1 MAVSRATIALAI
13 ASFLLIFA
21 GFRQNLWRAA
31 EGYFFETNQQDT
43 EALVIGRMVWSR
55 QRGVF
60 ATAGLLGLAGT
71 GAGIVA
77 SDTSELWGLQIFPL
91 QTQAYLE
98 ETPIRS
104 FSPYLSS
111 SGLQGMILGTLDTVL
126 LRAAPAFKLAFFRTL
141 TAALVAA
148 TYTLLLL
155 WLRREF
161 GFGAAF
167 LALLVILASPW
178 LTAFARNLYF
188 SMWLFLLPPLV
199 IGAVLS
205 ARSAR
210 SNPNRWLGIAGFVT
224 LLARFLSGY
233 EYVTLAVAMA
243 LAPVLYYAIRDTWSF
258 RVLLSRLGIF
268 TAATLAALIVSL
280 AVLTVQVTAVTGSA
294 EKAANHIRFAIG
306 RRTSGDPSKFPPIYA
321 AALRAKTSDV
331 LRVYMSD
338 PFDRRDDARRPTLLR
353 WVLSRTYGALVVW
366 VLLVGVWVAARTA
379 WLPAGRRF
387 RPLAL
392 AAATLCGLLGTL
404 AWLVIFKAHS
414 FIHVHV
420 NPFMWHVL
428 FLPLGAALLFV
439 AIEDAVLL
447 SGRRLKPLLA
457 ARKRRAARRD

>member
-1 MAVSRATIALAI
+1 MAVSRATITLAS

-43 EALVIGRMVWSR
+43 EALVIGRMVWSW

-60 ATAGLLGLAGT
+60 ATAGLLGLVGT
-71 GAGIVA
+71 GPGIVA
-77 SDTSELWGLQIFPL
+77 SDTSELWGLQIFAL

-111 SGLQGMILGTLDTVL
+111 SGLQGMLFVTLDAAL
-126 LRAAPAFKLAFFRTL
+126 LRAAPAFKLAFSRTL

-148 TYTLLLL
+148 AYTLLLL

-161 GFGAAF
+161 GIGAAL

-178 LTAFARNLYF
+178 LTMFARNLYW
-188 SMWLFLLPPLV
+188 SLWLFLLPPLG

-243 LAPVLYYAIRDTWSF
+243 LAPLLYYSIRDTWPF
-258 RVLLSRLGIF
+258 RVLLSRLG
-268 TAATLAALIVSL
+268 TLTVATLAALIVSL
-280 AVLTVQVTAVTGSA
+280 AVLTIQVTAVTGSA
-294 EKAANHIRFAIG
+294 QKAANHIRFAIG

-321 AALRAKTSDV
+321 GALRAKASDV
-331 LRVYMSD
+331 LKIYMLD
-338 PFDRRDDARRPTLLR
+338 PFDRWDDPRRPTLLR
-353 WVLSRTYGALVVW
+353 WVRSRTYGALVVW
-366 VLLVGVWVAARTA
+366 ILLAGVWVAARTA
-379 WLPAGRRF
+379 WLPADRRF

-392 AAATLCGLLGTL
+392 AAATLCGLFGTL

-447 SGRRLKPLLA
+447 SGRRLKLLLA
-457 ARKRRAARRD
+457 ARQRRAAS